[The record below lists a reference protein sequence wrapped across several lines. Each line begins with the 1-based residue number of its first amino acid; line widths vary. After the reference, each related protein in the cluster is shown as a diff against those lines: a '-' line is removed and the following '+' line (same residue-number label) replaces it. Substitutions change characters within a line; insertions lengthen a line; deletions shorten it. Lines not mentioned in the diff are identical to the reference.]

1 MYTRG
6 VSAGCAH
13 SGGRQ
18 VEEQRLGQQG
28 RVSEEVRRLR
38 HLLVVVVLVVLL
50 EHEGG
55 RGRRPRAQ
63 QRRERPQQR
72 VLLLLLLMRLQLR
85 GAHVAQLAPARQPT
99 GGPLVV
105 VVAHLV
111 HLQHCNAKL
120 NVAISRGRMEFLI

>member
-1 MYTRG
+1 MNPNRGAAQQTRLLGTKHESIFSVQG
-6 VSAGCAH
+6 VRASVGGCAC

-38 HLLVVVVLVVLL
+38 GLLLVVVLVVLL

-72 VLLLLLLMRLQLR
+72 VLLLLLLRLQLR
-85 GAHVAQLAPARQPT
+85 GAHVAQLAPAR
-99 GGPLVV
+99 
-105 VVAHLV
+105 
-111 HLQHCNAKL
+111 
-120 NVAISRGRMEFLI
+120 